1 MKTLPRADV
10 AIVGGGWAG
19 LLMAKELGARTGLS
33 VVVLERGAPR
43 KTADYFEG
51 MDELDYAIRLR
62 MMQDASKETVTFRHT
77 SKDRAL
83 PVRQFAS
90 FLPGTGV
97 GGAGEHWTGIT
108 PRFLPDCFEIL
119 TRTVERYGAGRLPE
133 NHSMQDWGIT
143 YAELE
148 PFYTRAEKLLGISG
162 KTGLD
167 PFEGPHSAEYPTP
180 PQRTGY
186 FPSLFR
192 DAARSLGYHP
202 SPVPSANLS
211 QAYRNPDGIVR
222 PACTYCGFCE
232 RFGCMV
238 GAKAQ
243 PTNMLLPVIARHKSV
258 TVRTGAN
265 VRRVLYKDGK
275 ATGVSYV
282 DANGEEVVQPADL
295 VVLASWT
302 LNNTRLL
309 LLSKI
314 GEAYD
319 ARSGTGHLG
328 RNFTHQATFRGVV
341 LFFDRPLNRFM
352 GSGACGVAIRD
363 LDGDSFD
370 HGPLNFIRGAYI
382 GAYSRGHPPIGS
394 FGVVPPSVK
403 ATWGSEWKKAAMD
416 AFDCAANLGISG
428 EHLAYRTNYLDLDP
442 TYRDSHG
449 DPLLRMTMDWNDN
462 ERNMIGFVSAKM
474 AQVGREMGAREVVA
488 AALPRRYDVN
498 TYRSTHLQG
507 GTIMGV
513 NPGNSVVN
521 PWLQHW
527 RMSNLFVLGASTFP
541 QNPSGN
547 PTLTILA
554 QTLRTADA
562 IVDRYLKHPGLLA

>member
-1 MKTLPRADV
+1 MKTLPRVDV
-10 AIVGGGWAG
+10 AIVGGGWSG
-19 LLMAKELGARTGLS
+19 LLMAKELGARTPLS
-33 VVVLERGAPR
+33 VVVLERGQPR
-43 KTADYFEG
+43 KTADYFDT

-62 MMQDASKETVTFRHT
+62 MMQDASKETVTFRNT

-97 GGAGEHWTGIT
+97 GGAGEHWNGIT
-108 PRFLPDCFEIL
+108 PRFLPDCFEIH
-119 TRTVERYGAGRLPE
+119 TRTVERYGAGRLPA
-133 NHSMQDWGIT
+133 NHSIQDWGIT

-180 PQRTGY
+180 PQRVGY
-186 FPSLFR
+186 FPSMFR
-192 DAARSLGYHP
+192 DAAGSLGYHP
-202 SPVPSANLS
+202 SPAPSANLS
-211 QAYRNPDGIVR
+211 QTYRNPDGIVR
-222 PACTYCGFCE
+222 PACEYCGFCE

-243 PTNMLLPVIARHKSV
+243 PTNTLMPVIARQKSV
-258 TVRTGAN
+258 SVRTGAD

-282 DANGEEVVQPADL
+282 DPTGEEVIQPADL
-295 VVLASWT
+295 VALSSWT

-319 ARSGTGHLG
+319 PATGKGQVG
-328 RNFTHQATFRGVV
+328 RNFTHQANSRGVV
-341 LFFDRPLNRFM
+341 MFFDRPLNRFM
-352 GSGACGVAIRD
+352 GSGACGIAIRD
-363 LDGDSFD
+363 LDGDCFD
-370 HGPLNFIRGAYI
+370 HGPLKFIRGAFI
-382 GAYSRGHPPIGS
+382 AAWSRGYPPIGN
-394 FGVVPPSVK
+394 FGTVPPSVK
-403 ATWGSEWKKAAMD
+403 ANWGSEWKKAAIE
-416 AFDCAANLGISG
+416 AFDHTANLGISG
-428 EHLAYRTNYLDLDP
+428 EHLAYRTNYLDLDAV
-442 TYRDSHG
+442 YRDSHG

-462 ERNMIGFVSAKM
+462 ERNMIGFLTAKM
-474 AQVGREMGAREVVA
+474 AELARAMGAREVA
-488 AALPRRYDVN
+488 SPPLPRHYDVN

-507 GTIMGV
+507 GTIMGAS
-513 NPGNSVVN
+513 PGNSVVN
-521 PWLQHW
+521 TWLQHW
-527 RMSNLFVLGASTFP
+527 QMTNLFVLGASTFP
-541 QNPSGN
+541 QNASGN

-562 IVDRYLKHPGLLA
+562 IVGRYLKRPGMLA

>member
-1 MKTLPRADV
+1 VKSLPRVDV
-10 AIVGGGWAG
+10 AIAGGGWAG

-33 VVVLERGAPR
+33 VVVLERGEPR
-43 KTADYFEG
+43 KAIDYFNG

-62 MMQDASKETVTFRHT
+62 MMQDASKETVTFRNT
-77 SKDRAL
+77 SQDRAL

-97 GGAGEHWTGIT
+97 GGAGEHWNGVT
-108 PRFLPDCFEIL
+108 PRFLPDCFEL
-119 TRTVERYGAGRLPE
+119 HTRTVERYGAGRLPA
-133 NHSMQDWGIT
+133 NHSIQDWGIT

-167 PFEGPHSAEYPTP
+167 PFEGPHSEEYPTP
-180 PQRTGY
+180 PQKMGY
-186 FPSLFR
+186 FPALFSE
-192 DAARSLGYHP
+192 AARSLGYHP
-202 SPVPSANLS
+202 SPSPSANLS
-211 QAYRNPDGIVR
+211 QAYRNPDGIMR
-222 PACTYCGFCE
+222 PACQYCGFCE
-232 RFGCMV
+232 RFGCMI

-243 PTNMLLPVIARHKSV
+243 PTNTLLPVIARQKGV

-265 VRRVLYKDGK
+265 VRRVLYQGGK

-282 DANGEEVVQPADL
+282 DSKGAEVVQPAGL

-314 GEAYD
+314 GEAYN
-319 ARSGTGHLG
+319 AGSGKGQVG
-328 RNFTHQATFRGVV
+328 RNFTHQASAHGLEF
-341 LFFDRPLNRFM
+341 FFDRPLNRFM
-352 GSGACGVAIRD
+352 GSGGCGTIIRD
-363 LDGDSFD
+363 LDGDCFD
-370 HGPLNFIRGAYI
+370 HGPLNFLRGAYI
-382 GAYSRGHPPIGS
+382 SAYAMGSRPIS
-394 FGVVPPSVK
+394 NFGVVPPAVK
-403 ATWGSEWKKAAMD
+403 ATWGVEWKKAAID
-416 AFDCAANLGISG
+416 AFDCTATVGISG

-442 TYRDSHG
+442 TYRDSLG

-462 ERNMIGFVSAKM
+462 ERNMIDFLSAKM
-474 AQVGREMGAREVVA
+474 ARVGGEMGAREVVA
-488 AALPRRYDVN
+488 TPMARHYDVN
-498 TYRSTHLQG
+498 TYKTTHLQG
-507 GTIMGV
+507 GTIMGT

-527 RMSNLFVLGASTFP
+527 QMPNLFVLGASTFP
-541 QNPSGN
+541 QNASGN

-562 IVDRYLKHPGLLA
+562 IVDRYLRDPGPLA

>member
-10 AIVGGGWAG
+10 AIVGGGWSG
-19 LLMAKELGARTGLS
+19 LLMAKELGARTGLR
-33 VVVLERGAPR
+33 VVVLERGGPR
-43 KTADYFEG
+43 KATDYFEG
-51 MDELDYAIRLR
+51 MDELDYSIRLR

-83 PVRQFAS
+83 PIRQFAN
-90 FLPGTGV
+90 FLPGTGM
-97 GGAGEHWTGIT
+97 GGAGEHWDGVT
-108 PRFLPDCFEIL
+108 PRFLPDCFEVL
-119 TRTVERYGAGRLPE
+119 TRTVERYGAGKLPA
-133 NHSMQDWGIT
+133 NHALQDWGIT

-180 PQRTGY
+180 PQKTPY
-186 FPSLFR
+186 FSSLFR
-192 DAARSLGYHP
+192 EAARSQGYHP
-202 SPVPSANLS
+202 FPVPSANLS

-222 PACTYCGFCE
+222 PACQYCGFCG
-232 RFGCMV
+232 RYGCMV

-243 PTNMLLPVIARHKSV
+243 PTNTLMPVIARQKSV

-275 ATGVSYV
+275 ATGVLYV
-282 DANGEEVVQPADL
+282 DENGEETEQPADL

-309 LLSKI
+309 MLSKI
-314 GEAYD
+314 GDAYD
-319 ARSGTGHLG
+319 AASGKGQLG
-328 RNFTHQATFRGVV
+328 RNLTHQAVSRGVV

-352 GSGACGVAIRD
+352 GSGACGIAIRD
-363 LDGDSFD
+363 LDGDNFD
-370 HGPLNFIRGAYI
+370 HGPLDFLRGAYV
-382 GAYSRGHPPIGS
+382 AAFARGNPPIGA
-394 FGVVPPSVK
+394 FGVVPPAVK
-403 ATWGSEWKKAAMD
+403 ATWGSEWKKAAID
-416 AFDCAANLGISG
+416 AFDSTVSFGISG
-428 EHLAYRTNYLDLDP
+428 EHLAYRTNYMDLDP

-462 ERNMIGFVSAKM
+462 ERNIISFISAKM
-474 AQVGREMGAREVVA
+474 AQVGRVMGAREVVA
-488 AALPRRYDVN
+488 PPLPRRYDVN

-507 GTIMGV
+507 GTIMGAK
-513 NPGNSVVN
+513 PGNSVVN
-521 PWLQHW
+521 TWLQHW
-527 RMSNLFVLGASTFP
+527 QMSNLFVLGASTFP

-562 IVDRYLKHPGLLA
+562 IVDRYVKRPGLLT

>member
-10 AIVGGGWAG
+10 AIVGGGWSG
-19 LLMAKELGARTGLS
+19 LLMAKELGARTGLR

-51 MDELDYAIRLR
+51 MDELDYFIRLR

-83 PVRQFAS
+83 PIRQFAN

-97 GGAGEHWTGIT
+97 GGAGEHWNGIT
-108 PRFLPDCFEIL
+108 PRFLPDCFEVL
-119 TRTVERYGAGRLPE
+119 TRTVERYGAGKLPA
-133 NHSMQDWGIT
+133 NHALQDWGIT

-180 PQRTGY
+180 PQKTPY
-186 FPSLFR
+186 FSSLFR
-192 DAARSLGYHP
+192 EAARSQGYHP
-202 SPVPSANLS
+202 FPVPSANLS

-222 PACTYCGFCE
+222 PACEYCGFCE
-232 RFGCMV
+232 RYGCMV

-243 PTNMLLPVIARHKSV
+243 PTNTLMPVIARQKSV

-275 ATGVSYV
+275 ATGVLYV
-282 DANGEEVVQPADL
+282 DENGEETEQPADL

-309 LLSKI
+309 MLSKI
-314 GEAYD
+314 GDAYD
-319 ARSGTGHLG
+319 AASGKGQLG
-328 RNFTHQATFRGVV
+328 RNLTHQAVSRGVV

-352 GSGACGVAIRD
+352 GSGACGIAIRD
-363 LDGDSFD
+363 LDGDNFD
-370 HGPLNFIRGAYI
+370 HGPLDFLRGAYV
-382 GAYSRGHPPIGS
+382 AAFARGNPPIGA
-394 FGVVPPSVK
+394 FGVVPPAVK
-403 ATWGSEWKKAAMD
+403 ATWGSEWKKAAID
-416 AFDCAANLGISG
+416 AFDSTVSFGISG
-428 EHLAYRTNYLDLDP
+428 EHLAYRTNYMDLDP

-462 ERNMIGFVSAKM
+462 ERNIISFISAKM
-474 AQVGREMGAREVVA
+474 AQVGRVMGAREVVA
-488 AALPRRYDVN
+488 PPLPRRYDVN

-507 GTIMGV
+507 GTIMGAK
-513 NPGNSVVN
+513 PGNSVVN
-521 PWLQHW
+521 TWLQHW
-527 RMSNLFVLGASTFP
+527 QMSNLFVLGASTFP

-562 IVDRYLKHPGLLA
+562 IIDRYLKRPGVLV